1 MNKITRIFSFILLS
15 ALLIVTMAMI
25 PSLDAGAKPRTLV
38 IVLDPGHGGTE
49 LGAITKGRMEKEL
62 NYRVAMAMKNELM
75 KYEGVEVYITR
86 DGDTEISLKDRAVFA
101 KECKADLLVSLHF
114 NASETHQNYGVET
127 YVSVK
132 EPLKTKGERFADI
145 ELKLLEQYG
154 IPIKGNFTRLSENNN
169 DDYYGIIRE
178 SASRGIP
185 AVIVEHCYLDIA
197 SEEQFYDTP
206 DDLERLGKIDATA
219 VAMTY
224 RLKSEEL
231 GVDYSKLK
239 SKDIILPEH
248 IMDKD
253 LTPPEVSCKL
263 LRYNESTR
271 RATFRIEVSDGESPV
286 VSYALSK
293 DGGNQFTPERSLFFT
308 DTFETEYIIKNRIPD
323 TFVVAAY
330 NAYGVAGFS
339 EPLDINSMIFPEG
352 EEPEEPLE
360 IVWAYIEP
368 LTYAYDNFEI
378 SAKKENSP
386 LNIALFWSFGS
397 FGVVCSAVIAFI
409 EFRKRRG

>member
-1 MNKITRIFSFILLS
+1 MNKTIRIFSFLMLS
-15 ALLIVTMAMI
+15 VFFIVLMTMI
-25 PSLDAGAKPRTLV
+25 PSLDVGAKPKTLV

-114 NASETHQNYGVET
+114 NASETHLNYGVET
-127 YVSVK
+127 YVSSK
-132 EPLKTKGERFADI
+132 EPLKTKGEHFADI

-154 IPIKGNFTRLSENNN
+154 IPIKGKFTRLGENN

-185 AVIVEHCYLDIA
+185 AVIVEHCYLDIE

-219 VAMTY
+219 VAMAYKLT
-224 RLKSEEL
+224 SEEL

-239 SKDIILPEH
+239 TKDILLPEH

-263 LRYNESTR
+263 VRYNEATK
-271 RATFRIEVSDGESPV
+271 RATFRIEVSDAESPV

-293 DGGNQFTPERSLFFT
+293 DGGNDFTPERSLFFA
-308 DTFETEYIIKNRIPD
+308 DTFETEYIIKTRIPD

-330 NAYGVAGFS
+330 NAYGVAGYS
-339 EPLDINSMIFPEG
+339 EPLDINPLIFPDDEEE
-352 EEPEEPLE
+352 EEPMEV
-360 IVWAYIEP
+360 VWAYIEP
-368 LTYAYDNFEI
+368 LADAYKSYKMYI
-378 SAKKENSP
+378 KKENSP
-386 LNIALFWSFGS
+386 LNIVLFWSFGS
-397 FGVVCSAVIAFI
+397 FGVICSAVIAVI
-409 EFRKRRG
+409 ESRKRRV

>member
-1 MNKITRIFSFILLS
+1 MNKITRIFSFIFLS

-114 NASETHQNYGVET
+114 NASETHLNFGAET
-127 YVSVK
+127 YVSSK
-132 EPLKTKGERFADI
+132 EPLKSKGERFADI

-154 IPIKGNFTRLSENNN
+154 IPIKGSFTRLNENNT
-169 DDYYGIIRE
+169 DYYGIIRE

-185 AVIVEHCYLDIA
+185 AVIIEHCYLDIV

-219 VAMTY
+219 VAMAY
-224 RLKSEEL
+224 GLASEEL
-231 GVDYSKLK
+231 GVDYTKLK
-239 SKDIILPEH
+239 TKDIILPEH
-248 IMDKD
+248 IMDID
-253 LTPPEVSCKL
+253 LTPPEVSCYL
-263 LRYNESTR
+263 LRYDKATK
-271 RATFRIEVSDGESPV
+271 RATFRIEVSDSESPV

-293 DGGNQFTPERSLFFT
+293 DGGKNFIPERGLFFSN
-308 DTFETEYIIKNRIPD
+308 TFEVDYIIKQKISD
-323 TFVVAAY
+323 SFVVAAY
-330 NAYGVAGFS
+330 NAYGVAGYS
-339 EPLDINSMIFPEG
+339 EPLDINSVIFPE
-352 EEPEEPLE
+352 EKAPKEPLE
-360 IVWAYIEP
+360 VVWAYIEP
-368 LTYAYDNFEI
+368 IPVVYEGYVDYV
-378 SAKKENSP
+378 KKENSP
-386 LNIALFWSFGS
+386 LNVTLFWAFGS
-397 FGVVCSAVIAFI
+397 LGVICSGVMAVN
-409 EFRKRRG
+409 EYRRMRG